1 MEVNVTLLIQLA
13 LFLVLLA
20 GLSRFLFAPFLRIY
34 DERERRI
41 EGAAAEATQLL
52 AGSDRKSEQIETRL
66 RDAQDEARQILRELR
81 EKGVAKERALIDEAR
96 TSAQLRLEGART
108 ELRGTT
114 ERVRQ
119 KLRAEAQTLAGEIVE
134 KVLNRAA

>member
-20 GLSRFLFAPFLRIY
+20 GLSKFLFTPFLRIY

-41 EGAAAEATQLL
+41 EGAAAEAARMV
-52 AGSDRKSEQIETRL
+52 AGSDHKAEAIESTL
-66 RDAQDEARQILRELR
+66 RSAQDEARSILRELR
-81 EKGVAKERALIDEAR
+81 EKGVAKERAIIDEAR

-114 ERVRQ
+114 ERVRE
-119 KLRAEAQTLAGEIVE
+119 KLRAEAQDLAGEIVE